1 MLGTRERYDVNLRE
15 ERANEYAP
23 LHYDDYR
30 PEYSFRG
37 YDDNREEFRDS
48 RVSSRYA
55 DKYADIDF
63 YNNQYE
69 CSASENVFRPIELS
83 DITTDIKPQKKNK
96 TKSKIN
102 ISTKGKILVGVYAAL
117 VVLIVAMLLINAIPA
132 VSAQSA
138 AAKAPTQEIVNEQAI
153 NETEKAVQSESG
165 LTKGDGYVYDT
176 KTNWFDNFCNGLSK
190 LFD

>member
-1 MLGTRERYDVNLRE
+1 MIGIRERYDVNLRE
-15 ERANEYAP
+15 ERTNEYAP
-23 LHYDDYR
+23 LRYDDYR

-37 YDDNREEFRDS
+37 NDDYQEECRDS
-48 RVSSRYA
+48 RNRRYA

-83 DITTDIKPQKKNK
+83 DITTDIKPQKKQK

-132 VSAQSA
+132 VSAQTSA
-138 AAKAPTQEIVNEQAI
+138 AKLPNQEIVNEQAV